1 MATPHPAAWP
11 SDDSFGPFLPGHG
24 DLTLV
29 FENIVL
35 AILPAA
41 LVLLLTPLC
50 LRRAFRDRGSCSTA
64 WTFYVEIVL
73 VSGCFATELLA
84 TNIWGASSYVPRYA
98 SKASAFMCL
107 AAVCMGAV
115 LVLGRIRGHWPALPS
130 VYAATTALF
139 DLVRMRSYILRNMG
153 VMAAVCLATTLI
165 KALFVT
171 FGRISYQLQSRSAL
185 LRSHSV
191 LDWVIVTLTLGFK
204 NTIDLQHLPE
214 LDPQSR
220 SEVLLPQLQAHW
232 AKRNPN
238 SRRPLLKACFDTLR
252 WELAKL
258 LPCRLASFGF
268 TFSQPFVI
276 QYVSLLVKHG
286 HLPPDVV
293 GRVTVMS
300 ALVFLGIAISKGY
313 YRQLCHRVSTLLR
326 GILVS
331 AIFETSLRLD
341 CDVLSR
347 NEAFK
352 IMDTDLIT
360 IEEMPERFC
369 NLCISFAEVSFGTYL
384 LFSYVGLWCCLVLV
398 PGAFVG
404 FVAAKMAYSKA
415 AAKQAWSDKTEHRV
429 AVASSAMAQLPGINA
444 IGLAS
449 VVASHIQE
457 LHDAEVQCSFYD
469 RKLRVTT
476 HIINVF
482 AESITPMLVLIGS
495 ISWLAFPSAHSA
507 SEVFAIISLVYLVSC
522 AMTTILLEVSR
533 LDITIACFD
542 SVEKFMLRESVKGL
556 SMGFVNKRTATTE
569 IGRIYSSWHFRTPEL
584 KKATLLRPTSSTPI
598 LQDVSIRFAPAG
610 VSMVYGRA
618 GCGKSSLMKVLL
630 GEKRLDGGMVTMPP
644 GPGAYCNETPWLV
657 GNDIRANILAQ
668 HEYIEEWYRR
678 VAWACLISEAE
689 KWPDKRRVQEED
701 NDIDIGQRLRVQLA
715 RAAYGRPNLLILD
728 DPCRGLDEESAM
740 VVLDRLFGPGGVM
753 RLLGITIIISTSNPA
768 HLALADVAYELDGQG
783 HVETLERPTRTL
795 TTSVPKD
802 GYRSHTR
809 AMYEPGA
816 LRRDEIA
823 SKDAPN
829 DHEHDI
835 WLYWFL
841 AESAGWKVT
850 LLSLLLLSWTAF
862 SERLSP
868 VYIRIWLST
877 EPNMSSCFIGY
888 AIVTVFP
895 TILAVISISLFSLEF
910 APALSRSLHQ
920 DLVEFVFGAKT
931 AYLSKTDIAKLINFF
946 GQDMSL
952 LSHDLPRSLL
962 EMVHLVTLVMCDL
975 FIIASCNIYIISI
988 VAMFPATIF
997 GMQHHYLGIY
1007 RRVQSLTQD
1016 AAAPLLA
1023 HFEHTA
1029 QGIIH
1034 IRAMR
1039 WESAFLER
1047 CHKLVDESLR
1057 PHYALHCM
1065 ECWFH
1070 LVIDMFVAFLA
1081 TICIGTS
1088 LCMADTM
1095 SETSIGLTML
1105 TLVSFG
1111 PILCRLFDKWVKL
1124 QPSLAALH
1132 RLKVV
1137 VEAAKKMTTET
1148 TQKQDKR
1155 DYSDWKT
1162 ITGRLD
1168 LYAVT
1173 AVYDGSST
1181 DSHVVRNVSLQLPS
1195 AAKLAII
1202 GPPGSGKSALLLSIL
1217 TLLDYSGAIYIDG
1230 TNVQAIPPDVLRAS
1244 IITLPQGG
1252 VELPGSI
1259 RRNMDPWA
1267 TPQHSF
1273 SDAEIHAVL
1282 ERVGLDELV
1291 QSCGGLSTDF
1301 ASASL
1306 SRGEKQLL
1314 FLARAILRK
1323 EYLQARL
1330 VLVDDV
1336 TSGIDDETA
1345 DRIQEIIETVF
1356 ADCTVVMVTSR
1367 KGALV
1372 NMQRIIEMDEG
1383 RIVNMIDRPRYRKQE
1398 SEDFVSEYLEF

>member
-11 SDDSFGPFLPGHG
+11 GDDSFGSLLPGHR

-35 AILPAA
+35 AIIPAA
-41 LVLLLTPLC
+41 LVLLFTPLC
-50 LRRAFRDRGSCSTA
+50 LRRAFRDRGSCSIA

-84 TNIWGASSYVPRYA
+84 TDIWGASSYVPRYA
-98 SKASAFMCL
+98 SEASALMCL

-115 LVLGRIRGHWPALPS
+115 LLLGRIRGHWPALPS

-139 DLVRMRSYILRNMG
+139 DLVRMRSYILRKMR

-191 LDWVIVTLTLGFK
+191 LDWVILTLSLGFK
-204 NTIDLQHLPE
+204 NTIDLQDLPE

-220 SEVLLPQLQAHW
+220 SEVLFPQLQAHW

-293 GRVTVMS
+293 GRVTIMT
-300 ALVFLGIAISKGY
+300 ALVFLGIAI
-313 YRQLCHRVSTLLR
+313 
-326 GILVS
+326 
-331 AIFETSLRLD
+331 
-341 CDVLSR
+341 
-347 NEAFK
+347 
-352 IMDTDLIT
+352 MDTDLVT
-360 IEEMPERFC
+360 IEAMPEQFC
-369 NLCISFAEVSFGTYL
+369 NLCISFVEVSFGTYL

-415 AAKQAWSDKTEHRV
+415 AAKQAWSDKTGHRV

-449 VVASHIQE
+449 VVATHIQE

-476 HIINVF
+476 QIINVF

-507 SEVFAIISLVYLVSC
+507 SEVFAIMSLVYLVSC

-533 LDITIACFD
+533 LPITIACFD
-542 SVEKFMLRESVKGL
+542 GVERFMLRESVKGL
-556 SMGFVNKRTATTE
+556 SMDFVKKRTATTE
-569 IGRIYSSWHFRTPEL
+569 IGRIYSSWHFYTPEL

-610 VSMVYGRA
+610 VTMVYGRA

-657 GNDIRANILAQ
+657 GKDIRANILAQ
-668 HEYIEEWYRR
+668 HEFVEDWYER
-678 VAWACLISEAE
+678 VAWACLIGVAE
-689 KWPDKRRVQEED
+689 EWPDKGRVQEED
-701 NDIDIGQRLRVQLA
+701 NDLDVGQRLRVQLA

-728 DPCRGLDEESAM
+728 DPCRGLDEQSAM
-740 VVLDRLFGPGGVM
+740 VVLGRLFGPGGVM

-783 HVETLERPTRTL
+783 HVETLQRPTRIL
-795 TTSVPKD
+795 TTRIPKD
-802 GYRSHTR
+802 GHRSHTP

-816 LRRDEIA
+816 LRRDEIS

-841 AESAGWKVT
+841 AESAGWQVT
-850 LLSLLLLSWTAF
+850 LLSLFLLSWTAF

-888 AIVTVFP
+888 AIVTMFP
-895 TILAVISISLFSLEF
+895 TILAVISISLFNLKF

-920 DLVEFVFGAKT
+920 DLVEFVFRAKT
-931 AYLSKTDIAKLINFF
+931 AYLSKTDIANLIGFL

-962 EMVHLVTLVMCDL
+962 EVVHLATLVMCDL
-975 FIIASCNIYIISI
+975 FILASCNIYIISI
-988 VAMFPATIF
+988 VAMFPATTF

-1039 WESAFLER
+1039 WESAFLKN

-1057 PHYALHCM
+1057 LQYALHCM

-1070 LVIDMFVAFLA
+1070 LVVDMFVAFLA

-1111 PILCRLFDKWVKL
+1111 PILCRLFDKWGKL
-1124 QPSLAALH
+1124 QPSLAALR

-1273 SDAEIHAVL
+1273 SDAEIHTVL
-1282 ERVGLDELV
+1282 KRVGLDELV
-1291 QSCGGLSTDF
+1291 QSCGGLSTEF

-1323 EYLQARL
+1323 EYLHARL